1 MSGREGSAVAPNG
14 KVFWE
19 KYVVCVILFSDQSP
33 VLGSV
38 LRNTDFVVAGVL
50 CEPRKESEGDHDQWP
65 THKDIISI
73 KLWLRFKLFWA
84 GLIIQYDFSQN
95 NAVQVI
101 CEWSGAGVTT
111 MSSRYSTQCYSKC
124 EIIIQ
129 SNLEFGICQKRYWN
143 PHDLINHWRYLTIL
157 GDTWRYLTCIPFS
170 FLLFPLFFSSAS
182 VSITGIAPPG
192 GLLSAAPKPWD
203 QVAQVDCLSRWFC
216 TYLILKMSLNFDWPH
231 SLYWSWN
238 NHQ

>member
-1 MSGREGSAVAPNG
+1 MINDRHIKILYRSNYG
-14 KVFWE
+14 
-19 KYVVCVILFSDQSP
+19 CVLNF
-33 VLGSV
+33 
-38 LRNTDFVVAGVL
+38 
-50 CEPRKESEGDHDQWP
+50 
-65 THKDIISI
+65 
-73 KLWLRFKLFWA
+73 FKQVSTANMF
-84 GLIIQYDFSQN
+84 FSQN

-192 GLLSAAPKPWD
+192 GLLSTAPKPWD
-203 QVAQVDCLSRWFC
+203 QVAQVDCLSGWFC
-216 TYLILKMSLNFDWPH
+216 TYLILKMPLTWNFDWMH
-231 SLYWSWN
+231 SCINHGITFKPKKRVQKLRDN
-238 NHQ
+238 NRTFVCRC